1 MINPSLLGL
10 GNEFWAPVTLR
21 TNCEGCVIRS
31 SIDSSTLI
39 SCQCTHRV
47 PERQNGPSIRNFEEF
62 WRQILFPHTQINSS
76 NCGART
82 KIPHTHD
89 GRPFK
94 LRCSHQRKH
103 THKELHERGWFKFRT
118 KGTWC
123 AHTHIKRTTAD
134 DDSVSDP
141 LIKRCDER
149 ASSQRRLRTNSSP
162 NPRNAPRTIAS
173 NGKPGIPM
181 PDPPDVVCIDEVEL
195 VWTTSMMYPRTNR
208 SCVAVPL

>member
-1 MINPSLLGL
+1 LINPSLLGL

-103 THKELHERGWFKFRT
+103 THKELHERGWFKFRRSHQ
-118 KGTWC
+118 GYLVR
-123 AHTHIKRTTAD
+123 AHTHQTNDDGRRFSWRSFDQEARRRRIKSAT
-134 DDSVSDP
+134 P
-141 LIKRCDER
+141 QNE
-149 ASSQRRLRTNSSP
+149 
-162 NPRNAPRTIAS
+162 
-173 NGKPGIPM
+173 
-181 PDPPDVVCIDEVEL
+181 
-195 VWTTSMMYPRTNR
+195 
-208 SCVAVPL
+208 